1 VIVAGRVVWAGTE
14 HTGELPGGVVREP
27 LAGEQR

>member
-1 VIVAGRVVWAGTE
+1 VWAGTE

-27 LAGEQR
+27 LASHSQANSGDR

>member
-1 VIVAGRVVWAGTE
+1 VAGRTVWLGTTG

-27 LAGEQR
+27 LPIR